1 MEPQKKFILIDGNA
15 LLYRAFYAL
24 PPLTNSEGVPTGAV
38 YGFTRMLMK
47 LLREEKP
54 AYIACA
60 FDKGRKTFRHQKW
73 KEYKATRP
81 RMPEDLASQISL
93 TKEVLKG
100 FEIPVF
106 ENEEYEADDLLA
118 TLAKRGEKMGLQIEI
133 LTADKDALQ
142 VVSSS
147 ICVFRPRKGITD
159 IHYFDEE
166 EVRKEYGV
174 SPGQIPDFLALVG
187 DSSDNIPGVPG
198 IGPVTAKELIQK
210 HKTLDNLLHNL
221 DQLPLKTR
229 DLLTKYGE
237 QAKLSK
243 RLATAITS
251 VSLKVNLDELKLNPP
266 QRDLLLPLFSQLEFK
281 QLIKELGPSVF
292 PKAHFYEVTSLPDLI
307 SLASNLKKTFF
318 VLEPQRNGKIEG
330 IAFFIKD
337 KSPYWV
343 SLKQTGIEKNLI
355 ISKLDPI
362 LRDPKIM
369 KLGHG
374 LKSTHYQLKML
385 KMDLTGLG
393 FDTELAAYLL
403 NPLASHYPLED
414 LAFNYL
420 AIDLDKGAH
429 PAKRARIISQLSELL
444 EERLKK
450 ENLWEL
456 FLKIEMP
463 LIQVLAKMEE
473 RGIKVDKAV
482 LENFL
487 RDVKKER
494 ETIQEEIYR
503 DVGEKFNINSSQQ
516 LGHILFEKMNL
527 SPLKKT
533 KTGYSTDEEVLQTLS
548 LLHPFVTKILD
559 YRRLFKL
566 ESTYIR
572 PFPELINPATG
583 RIHTS
588 FNQTVTATGRL
599 SSSEPNL
606 QNIPIRN
613 KLGQRLRCAFVA
625 ENGYVFLSAD
635 YSQVELRLLAHLSA
649 DPNLKRAFAKNEDI
663 HQETA
668 AEIFGVLPLKVT
680 PQMRRQAKVVNFGII
695 YGISAYG
702 LSRDLGI
709 SQKEAEDYIE
719 KYFDRYPKVKDYI
732 EKTLREAREGQY
744 VTTLRGRKRRLPGIN
759 SRNKRTREFAERT
772 AINTPVQGGAADLI
786 KLAMINLDKRFKK
799 GGLGACIV
807 LQIHDELLFEVP
819 QTEIEKTGKI
829 VKEEMEGA
837 LKLSV
842 PLVVQTKVGKNWG
855 EMRG

>member
-1 MEPQKKFILIDGNA
+1 MDPQKKFILIDGNA

-24 PPLTNSEGVPTGAV
+24 PSLTNSEGVPTGAV

-60 FDKGRKTFRHQKW
+60 FDKGRKTFRHRKW
-73 KEYKATRP
+73 EEYKATRP

-93 TKEVLKG
+93 TKEVLNG
-100 FEIPVF
+100 FGIPIF

-118 TLAKRGEKMGLQIEI
+118 TLAKKGEKMGLRIEI

-159 IHYFDEE
+159 IHHFDEE

-174 SPGQIPDFLALVG
+174 SPAQIPDFLALVG
-187 DSSDNIPGVPG
+187 DTSDNIPGVPG
-198 IGPVTAKELIQK
+198 IGPVMAKELIQK
-210 HKTLDNLLHNL
+210 YKSLDNLLHNL
-221 DQLPLKTR
+221 DQLPLKRR
-229 DLLTKYGE
+229 DLLIKYGE

-243 RLATAITS
+243 KLATTITS
-251 VSLKVNLDELKLNPP
+251 VSLEVNLDKLKVDPP
-266 QRDLLLPLFSQLEFK
+266 QRNLLLPLFSKLEFK
-281 QLIKELGPSVF
+281 QLIKEFGPSIF
-292 PKAHFYEVTSLPDLI
+292 PKVHFYEITSLSDLI
-307 SLASNLKKTFF
+307 GLASNLKKSFF
-318 VLEPQRNGKIEG
+318 VLEPQKNGKIEG
-330 IAFFIKD
+330 IAFFLED
-337 KSPYWV
+337 RPPYWV
-343 SLKQTGIEKNLI
+343 SLKQAGIENHLI

-362 LRDPKIM
+362 LRDPKIR
-369 KLGHG
+369 KIGHD
-374 LKSTHYQLKML
+374 LKSTVHQLKML

-414 LAFNYL
+414 LALNYL
-420 AIDLDKGAH
+420 GIDLDQGVH
-429 PAKRARIISQLSELL
+429 PAQRVKIISQLSGLL

-456 FLKIEMP
+456 FLRIEMP
-463 LIQVLAKMEE
+463 LIEVLAKMEE
-473 RGIKVDKAV
+473 RGIKVDKAA
-482 LENFL
+482 LEDFL

-494 ETIQEEIYR
+494 EVIQEEIYQE
-503 DVGEKFNINSSQQ
+503 VGEKFNINSSQQ
-516 LGHILFEKMNL
+516 LGQILFEKMNL
-527 SPLKKT
+527 PPLKRT

-548 LLHPFVTKILD
+548 LLNPFVTKILE

-606 QNIPIRN
+606 QNVPIRN
-613 KLGQRLRCAFVA
+613 MLGQRLRRAFIA
-625 ENGYVFLSAD
+625 KNGHVFLSAD
-635 YSQVELRLLAHLSA
+635 YSQVELRLLAYLSEDA
-649 DPNLKRAFAKNEDI
+649 NLKRAFAKNEDI
-663 HQETA
+663 HRETA

-732 EKTLREAREGQY
+732 EKTLREARERQY
-744 VTTLRGRKRRLPGIN
+744 VTTLLGRKRRLPGIN

-786 KLAMINLDKRFKK
+786 KLAMINLDRRFQKE
-799 GGLGACIV
+799 GLGAYIV

-819 QTEIEKTGKI
+819 EAEIDKTRKI
-829 VKEEMEGA
+829 VKEEMEEA
-837 LKLSV
+837 IKLSV
-842 PLVVQTKVGKNWG
+842 PLVVETKVGKNWG
-855 EMRG
+855 EMKG

>member
-1 MEPQKKFILIDGNA
+1 

-38 YGFTRMLMK
+38 YGFIRMLMK

-60 FDKGRKTFRHQKW
+60 FDKGRKTFRHRKW
-73 KEYKATRP
+73 EEYKATRP

-100 FEIPVF
+100 FGIPIF

-118 TLAKRGEKMGLQIEI
+118 TLTKKGEKMGLRIEI
-133 LTADKDALQ
+133 LTGDKDALQ

-147 ICVFRPRKGITD
+147 TCVLRPRKGITD
-159 IHYFDEE
+159 IRRFDEK
-166 EVRKEYGV
+166 EVKKEYGV
-174 SPGQIPDFLALVG
+174 SPTQIPDFLALVG
-187 DSSDNIPGVPG
+187 DTSDNIPGVPG
-198 IGPVTAKELIQK
+198 IGPVMAKELIQK
-210 HKTLDNLLHNL
+210 YKSLDNLLHNL
-221 DQLPLKTR
+221 NQLPGKKR
-229 DLLTKYGE
+229 DLLTKYAE
-237 QAKLSK
+237 QARLSK
-243 RLATAITS
+243 NLATTITS
-251 VSLKVNLDELKLNPP
+251 VSLKVDLDELKVNPP
-266 QRDLLLPLFSQLEFK
+266 QRDLLLPLFSKLEFK
-281 QLIKELGPSVF
+281 QLVRELGPSIF
-292 PKAHFYEVTSLPDLI
+292 PKAHFYEITSLPDLI

-318 VLEPQRNGKIEG
+318 VLEPQKNGKIEG
-330 IAFFIKD
+330 IAFFVKD
-337 KSPYWV
+337 KPPYWV
-343 SLKQTGIEKNLI
+343 SFKQAGIENNLI

-369 KLGHG
+369 KIGHD
-374 LKSTHYQLKML
+374 LKTTVHQLKML

-414 LAFNYL
+414 LALNYL
-420 AIDLDKGAH
+420 GIDLDQGAH
-429 PAKRARIISQLSELL
+429 PAKRAKIISQLSGLL

-463 LIQVLAKMEE
+463 LIEVLAKMEE
-473 RGIKVDKAV
+473 RGIKVDKTA
-482 LENFL
+482 LEDFL
-487 RDVKKER
+487 KDVKKKR
-494 ETIQEEIYR
+494 EETQEEIYQK
-503 DVGEKFNINSSQQ
+503 VEEKFNINSSQQ
-516 LGHILFEKMNL
+516 LGQILFEKMNL
-527 SPLKKT
+527 PPLKRT

-548 LLHPFVTKILD
+548 LLYPFVTKILE

-572 PFPELINPATG
+572 PFPKLINPATG

-613 KLGQRLRCAFVA
+613 KLGQRLRHAFIA

-635 YSQVELRLLAHLSA
+635 YSQVELRLLAHLSGEV
-649 DPNLKRAFAKNEDI
+649 NLKRAFAKNEDI
-663 HQETA
+663 HRETA
-668 AEIFGVLPLKVT
+668 SEIFGVLPLKVT
-680 PQMRRQAKVVNFGII
+680 PQMRRQAKAVNFGIL

-719 KYFDRYPKVKDYI
+719 KYFGRYPKVKDYI
-732 EKTLREAREGQY
+732 EKTLREARERQY
-744 VTTLRGRKRRLPGIN
+744 VTTLLGRKRRLPGIN

-786 KLAMINLDKRFKK
+786 KLAMI
-799 GGLGACIV
+799 
-807 LQIHDELLFEVP
+807 
-819 QTEIEKTGKI
+819 
-829 VKEEMEGA
+829 
-837 LKLSV
+837 
-842 PLVVQTKVGKNWG
+842 
-855 EMRG
+855 

>member
-1 MEPQKKFILIDGNA
+1 MESQKKFILIDGNA
-15 LLYRAFYAL
+15 LLYRSFYAL

-47 LLREEKP
+47 LLREEQP

-60 FDKGRKTFRHQKW
+60 FDKGRKTFRHRKW

-81 RMPEDLASQISL
+81 RMPEDLASQIPL

-100 FEIPVF
+100 FGIPFF

-118 TLAKRGEKMGLQIEI
+118 TLAKKGEKMDLRIEI

-142 VVSSS
+142 TVSSS
-147 ICVFRPRKGITD
+147 ICVLRPRKGITD
-159 IHYFDEE
+159 IRRFDEK
-166 EVRKEYGV
+166 EVKKQYGV
-174 SPGQIPDFLALVG
+174 SPSQIPDFLALVG
-187 DSSDNIPGVPG
+187 DTSDNIPGVPG
-198 IGPVTAKELIQK
+198 IGPVMAKELIQK
-210 HKTLDNLLHNL
+210 FKTLDNLLHNL
-221 DQLPLKTR
+221 DQLPGKKR
-229 DLLTKYGE
+229 ELLIKHAD
-237 QAKLSK
+237 QARLSK
-243 RLATAITS
+243 KLATTITS
-251 VSLKVNLDELKLNPP
+251 VSLEVSLDELKVNSP
-266 QRDLLLPLFSQLEFK
+266 QRDLLLPLFSHLEFK
-281 QLIKELGPSVF
+281 QLIKELGPSIF
-292 PKAHFYEVTSLPDLI
+292 PKARFYEISSLPDLI

-318 VLEPQRNGKIEG
+318 ILEPQKNGKIEG
-330 IAFFIKD
+330 MAFFVKD
-337 KSPYWV
+337 KPLYWL
-343 SLKQTGIEKNLI
+343 SLKQAGIKNHLI
-355 ISKLDPI
+355 ISKLNPI
-362 LRDPKIM
+362 FRDPKIM
-369 KLGHG
+369 KIGHD
-374 LKSTHYQLKML
+374 LKTTVHQLKML

-414 LAFNYL
+414 LALHYL
-420 AIDLDKGAH
+420 GTDLDKEAH
-429 PAKRARIISQLSELL
+429 PAKRAKTISQLSELL

-463 LIQVLAKMEE
+463 LIEILAKMEE
-473 RGIKVDKAV
+473 RGIKVDKAA
-482 LENFL
+482 LEDFL
-487 RDVKKER
+487 KDIKKKRKE
-494 ETIQEEIYR
+494 IQEEIYQE
-503 DVGEKFNINSSQQ
+503 VGERFNMNSSQQ
-516 LGHILFEKMNL
+516 LSQILFEKMNL
-527 SPLKKT
+527 PPLKRT
-533 KTGYSTDEEVLQTLS
+533 KTGYSTNEEVLQTLS
-548 LLHPFVTKILD
+548 LLHPFVTKILE

-613 KLGQRLRCAFVA
+613 KLGQRLRRAFIP

-635 YSQVELRLLAHLSA
+635 YSQVELRLLAHLSQ
-649 DPNLKRAFAKNEDI
+649 DSNLKRAFAKNEDI
-663 HQETA
+663 HRETA

-732 EKTLREAREGQY
+732 EKTLREARERQY
-744 VTTLRGRKRRLPGIN
+744 VTTLLGRKRRLPGIN
-759 SRNKRTREFAERT
+759 SRNKRTREFAQRT
-772 AINTPVQGGAADLI
+772 AMNTPVQGGAADLI
-786 KLAMINLDKRFKK
+786 KLAMINLDRRFKK
-799 GGLGACIV
+799 EGLGAYII
-807 LQIHDELLFEVP
+807 LQIHDELLLEVP
-819 QTEIEKTGKI
+819 EAEIDQTRKI
-829 VKEEMEGA
+829 VKEEMERA
-837 LKLSV
+837 MKLSV
-842 PLVVQTKVGKNWG
+842 PLVVETKVGKNWG
-855 EMRG
+855 EMKS